1 MKPIWTLL
9 AILACFGI
17 AGRIDYEVAAD
28 MAATPIKT
36 AQMECGK

>member
-1 MKPIWTLL
+1 MRPLWTFL

-36 AQMECGK
+36 AMKECGK